1 MKQPLEFHGMLRGFQ
16 WEHIKFHWEFMIYGK
31 FHGINGILMDIYDL
45 YDLYNG
51 FLMEIE
57 WE

>member
-1 MKQPLEFHGMLRGFQ
+1 
-16 WEHIKFHWEFMIYGK
+16 MIYGK

-57 WE
+57 WEW

>member
-1 MKQPLEFHGMLRGFQ
+1 MLRGFQ